1 MSPRR
6 IVKTETGGAG
16 RKVVAFVPAKGSSS
30 RVPNKNTRI
39 FNGEPFFLFT
49 VRKLLKCDFI
59 DEVYVDSE
67 NPDIL
72 AWGARVG
79 AKPLPRDPALA
90 GNGTDGHELFHNEV
104 RQVEADIY
112 IQHLCTSPFV
122 KEETI
127 RRALATLEEHPQF
140 DSVVLGAKAKRYRWD
155 GDHPGYDWKRIPNS
169 VDLPDDISE
178 AMALYVVRR
187 DAARATRRRIGDA
200 PCMIFGDPMELIDVN
215 TEEDMALARVVGAGL
230 LAEEEKRLRV
240 IGKFLTS
247 PLLSDV
253 SDELGLKCVLAPE
266 YTPNIPG
273 SRIFGRARTLHI
285 REATSDDP
293 PDSIYEALQSYAQV
307 VSNDVIVVRNERP
320 DLAYFGDLNMS
331 LAIRSGAV
339 GAVIGG
345 VTRDT
350 RSTSSSGFPVYAKGR
365 YCRDIKSKGAV
376 QSINAP
382 IELDGVVIQPSDLL
396 FADEDGVVAIPRAH
410 EASIL
415 RFALEKMSS
424 EKSII
429 ADVCKD
435 VRVDSLVQ
443 KYGFF

>member
-1 MSPRR
+1 MD
-6 IVKTETGGAG
+6 VTGGE
-16 RKVVAFVPAKGSSS
+16 KLKMKIVAFVPVKGSSV

-49 VRKLLKCDFI
+49 VRKLLKCAFI

-67 NPDIL
+67 NDEIL
-72 AWGARVG
+72 ELAVRIG

-90 GNGTDGHELFHNEV
+90 SNKTDGNVLFFNEV
-104 RQVEADIY
+104 RQIEADLY
-112 IQHLCTSPFV
+112 IQHLCTSPFL

-127 RRALATLEEHPQF
+127 LQAVSILNNHSEY
-140 DSVVLGAKAKRYRWD
+140 DSVVLGAKEKRYHWD
-155 GDHPGYDWKRIPNS
+155 NKQPLYDLNKIPNS

-187 DAARATRRRIGDA
+187 DAAYHTRRRIGDS
-200 PCMIFGDPMELIDVN
+200 PCMIFGDPTELIDVN
-215 TEEDMALARVVGAGL
+215 TVEDLALAKVVGAGL

-240 IGKFLTS
+240 IGRLLTS
-247 PLLSDV
+247 PILSDIA
-253 SDELGLKCVLAPE
+253 DELGLRCVLAPE
-266 YTPNIPG
+266 YNPNIMG
-273 SRIFGRARTLHI
+273 AKIFGRARTLHI
-285 REATSDDP
+285 REAIEGDP
-293 PDSIYEALQSYAQV
+293 PDSIYEALKSYAQV

-339 GAVIGG
+339 GAIIGG

-350 RSTSSSGFPVYAKGR
+350 RTTANSGFPVYAKGR
-365 YCRDIKSKGAV
+365 YCRDIKGSGAV
-376 QSINAP
+376 QSINQL
-382 IELDGVVIQPSDLL
+382 IELDGVTICPSDLV
-396 FADEDGVVAIPRAH
+396 FADEDGVVVIPRKE
-410 EASIL
+410 EARFL
-415 RFALEKMSS
+415 RLALEKISS
-424 EKSII
+424 EKSIL

-435 VRVDSLVQ
+435 VKVESLIN

>member
-1 MSPRR
+1 M
-6 IVKTETGGAG
+6 
-16 RKVVAFVPAKGSSS
+16 KVVAFVPAKGSSN

-49 VRKLLKCDFI
+49 VRKLLNCDFI

-67 NPDIL
+67 DQQIL
-72 AWGARVG
+72 SHAIRVG
-79 AKPLPRDPALA
+79 ARPLPRDPALA
-90 GNGTDGHELFHNEV
+90 SNKTDGHQLFFNEV

-127 RRALATLEEHPQF
+127 LRAIQVLNENAAF
-140 DSVVLGAKAKRYRWD
+140 DSVVLGAKNKYYRWE
-155 GDHPGYDWKRIPNS
+155 GNKPLYDMEHIPNS

-187 DAARATRRRIGDA
+187 DAALTLKRRIGNT
-200 PCMIFGDPMELIDVN
+200 PHMIFGDPMELIDIN
-215 TEEDMALARVVGAGL
+215 TEEDMALARVVGAGI
-230 LAEEEKRLRV
+230 LADQEKKLRV
-240 IGKFLTS
+240 IGRFLSS

-253 SDELGLKCVLAPE
+253 ADELGLKCVLAPE
-266 YTPNIPG
+266 YFPNIAG
-273 SRIFGRARTLHI
+273 VRIFGRARTLHI
-285 REATSDDP
+285 REATECDP
-293 PDSIYEALQSYAQV
+293 PDSIYEALKSYSQV

-339 GAVIGG
+339 GAIIAG

-350 RSTSSSGFPVYAKGR
+350 HSTAISGFPVYAKGR
-365 YCRDIKSKGAV
+365 YCRDIKGKGAV
-376 QSINAP
+376 QSINEP
-382 IELDGVVIQPSDLL
+382 IEIDGIVIHPNDLV
-396 FADEDGVVAIPRAH
+396 FADEDGIVVIPHRH
-410 EASIL
+410 ETEMIGL
-415 RFALEKMSS
+415 ALEKMSN
-424 EKSII
+424 EKSIV

-435 VRVDSLVQ
+435 AKVESLIQ

>member
-1 MSPRR
+1 MNRKQQR
-6 IVKTETGGAG
+6 I
-16 RKVVAFVPAKGSSS
+16 VAFVPAKGTSS
-30 RVPNKNTRI
+30 RVANKNTRI

-67 NPDIL
+67 DRDIL
-72 AWGARVG
+72 ERATRAG
-79 AKPLPRDPALA
+79 AKPLARDAALA
-90 GNGTDGHELFHNEV
+90 TNKTDGHELFFNEV

-112 IQHLCTSPFV
+112 IQHLCTSPFI

-127 RRALATLEEHPQF
+127 RRSVNTLAEHPEF
-140 DSVVLGAKAKRYRWD
+140 DSVVLGAKDKRYRWENNR
-155 GDHPGYDWKRIPNS
+155 PLYDLKRIPNS
-169 VDLPDDISE
+169 VDLPDDVTE

-187 DAARATRRRIGDA
+187 NAALTTHRRIGDA

-240 IGKFLTS
+240 IGRFLTS
-247 PLLSDV
+247 PLLSDIA
-253 SDELGLKCVLAPE
+253 DELGLKCVLAPE
-266 YTPNIPG
+266 YAPNIRG
-273 SRIFGRARTLHI
+273 ARIFGRARTLHI
-285 REATSDDP
+285 REATPSDP
-293 PDSIYEALQSYAQV
+293 SDSIYEALKSYEQV

-339 GAVIGG
+339 GAIIDG

-350 RSTSSSGFPVYAKGR
+350 QSTANSGFPVYAKGR
-365 YCRDIKSKGAV
+365 YCRDIKGKGAV
-376 QSINAP
+376 QSINQIIA
-382 IELDGVVIQPSDLL
+382 LDDVTIHPSDLI
-396 FADEDGVVAIPRAH
+396 FADEDGIVVIPRTH
-410 EASIL
+410 EVKFL
-415 RFALEKMSS
+415 RLALEKMAS
-424 EKSII
+424 EKSLV

-435 VRVDSLVQ
+435 VRVESLMQ